1 MSARMKWLLYHR
13 YRNLPHSL
21 YVEAFTSTRGV
32 CFWGVS
38 WCWGKAHPYPQA
50 ITGPLA
56 TTHNLFGSIVRAS
69 AQKESKDM
77 VVFSVSVDSIPNKN
91 QAEMHG
97 TALSSLHI
105 IAQRLEDSCASLQAR
120 RQIICNKSLS
130 CDIGGLKSIF
140 TSLWCVSLEDLC
152 ALPKPTKRKGYE
164 YVGARPC
171 IASLPISFLPILNS
185 APRRMRLAWVW
196 IWYRT
201 SVASSASCRATSLKS
216 WLMKNH
222 RVSSDSGA
230 SIHL

>member
-1 MSARMKWLLYHR
+1 
-13 YRNLPHSL
+13 
-21 YVEAFTSTRGV
+21 
-32 CFWGVS
+32 
-38 WCWGKAHPYPQA
+38 
-50 ITGPLA
+50 
-56 TTHNLFGSIVRAS
+56 
-69 AQKESKDM
+69 M
-77 VVFSVSVDSIPNKN
+77 VVFSVSVDSIPKQKPSGNAWN
-91 QAEMHG
+91 C
-97 TALSSLHI
+97 TVI
-105 IAQRLEDSCASLQAR
+105 IAYHCPTLTLEDSCASLQVR

-196 IWYRT
+196 IWYTT

-216 WLMKNH
+216 WSMKNH
-222 RVSSDSGA
+222 CLSSDSGA
-230 SIHL
+230 SIYLYIFNIHNYIKTTVYNKYSQYLIVFDSIGCKPWHITTS